1 MREQLEILRS
11 TMREKE
17 SELWRI
23 EHGDLDELDPRGRV
37 GIKIFFYLVIKH
49 ARISPFYIV
58 YICLYI
64 DDS

>member
-37 GIKIFFYLVIKH
+37 GIKIFFKLGNQTCQNITL
-49 ARISPFYIV
+49 
-58 YICLYI
+58 LYSLYMFI
-64 DDS
+64 Y